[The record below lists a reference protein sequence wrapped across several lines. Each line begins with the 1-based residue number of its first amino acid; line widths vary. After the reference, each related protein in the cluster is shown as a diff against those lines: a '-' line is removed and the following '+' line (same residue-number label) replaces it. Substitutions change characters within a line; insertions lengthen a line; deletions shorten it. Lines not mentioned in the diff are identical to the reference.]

1 MYTYVYVP
9 NTVIPAISNDH
20 IHCVFTDGGEVC
32 IVERLFSSSL
42 VALVEL
48 SNPRKLRLC
57 HFKVSYINQFLY
69 HILVCVSSSH
79 VHQWCS

>member
-20 IHCVFTDGGEVC
+20 FVFTDGGEVC

-57 HFKVSYINQFLY
+57 HFKVSYIN
-69 HILVCVSSSH
+69 
-79 VHQWCS
+79 

>member
-1 MYTYVYVP
+1 MGNIIMYAFNIYFAEGT
-9 NTVIPAISNDH
+9 
-20 IHCVFTDGGEVC
+20 EVC

-57 HFKVSYINQFLY
+57 HFKV
-69 HILVCVSSSH
+69 
-79 VHQWCS
+79 